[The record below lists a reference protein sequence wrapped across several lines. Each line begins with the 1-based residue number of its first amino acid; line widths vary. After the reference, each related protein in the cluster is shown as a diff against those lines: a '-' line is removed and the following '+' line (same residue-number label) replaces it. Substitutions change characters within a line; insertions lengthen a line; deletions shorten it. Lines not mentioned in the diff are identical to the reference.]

1 MAFTKDRNEAG
12 TLSELLREG
21 TSVNHREAERRP
33 FMRVFFKGETPKD
46 AYAEWMV
53 RQWFIYEAL
62 ERTGE
67 TVKEHPVVGVMHEP
81 ALYRTEALARDLVI
95 LRGEDWR
102 DDAKPSPVT
111 EEYVA
116 RIEWCAAEFPP
127 GWVAHQW
134 LRYLGNIGGQEILRR
149 LAVKIN
155 GFDPDGPGM
164 DFFRYDA
171 IGEVGPF
178 FKSFHQK
185 MNSMDLDAETKER
198 VVEEGDRGFKLNMA
212 LTDELAEDFGVVAPD
227 GDPDAE
233 YEALKKD
240 H

>member
-1 MAFTKDRNEAG
+1 MAFAKDRAEQG

-33 FMRVFFKGETPKD
+33 FMRVFFKGETPRD
-46 AYAEWMV
+46 AYAEWMM
-53 RQWFIYEAL
+53 RQSFIYDAL

-67 TVKEHPVVGVMHEP
+67 ALADHPVVGIMHTP
-81 ALYRTEALARDLVI
+81 ALYRTAALDRDLHV
-95 LRGEDWR
+95 LVGEDWR
-102 DDAKPSPVT
+102 ARAKPSLVT
-111 EEYVA
+111 EEYVE
-116 RIEWCAAEFPP
+116 RIEWCAREFAP

-134 LRYLGNIGGQEILRR
+134 LRYLGNVGGQEILRR

-164 DFFRYDA
+164 DFFRYDSLGDVKA
-171 IGEVGPF
+171 F
-178 FKSFHQK
+178 FGDFHRR
-185 MNSMDLDAETKER
+185 MNAMDLDDETKRR
-198 VVEEGDRGFKLNMA
+198 VVEEGDLGFKLNMA
-212 LTDELAEDFGVVAPD
+212 LTDELADDFGIVAPD

-233 YEALKKD
+233 YNALNPK

>member
-1 MAFTKDRNEAG
+1 MAFTKQRAEQG

-33 FMRVFFKGETPKD
+33 FMRVFFKGETPPE
-46 AYAEWMV
+46 AYAEWMM
-53 RQWFIYEAL
+53 RQWFIYDVL

-67 TVKEHPVVGVMHEP
+67 QLATHPVVGVMHTP
-81 ALYRTEALARDLVI
+81 ALYRTAALARDLEV
-95 LRGEDWR
+95 LVGAGWR
-102 DDAKPSPVT
+102 ANATPSPVT
-111 EEYVA
+111 QSYVE
-116 RIEWCAAEFPP
+116 RIAWCANEFPP

-134 LRYLGNIGGQEILRR
+134 LRYLGNVGGQEILRR

-171 IGEVGPF
+171 LGEARAF
-178 FKSFHQK
+178 FGDFHAR
-185 MNSMDLDAETKER
+185 MNSMPLDADTVRR
-198 VVEEGDRGFKLNMA
+198 VVAEGDLGFRLNME
-212 LTDELAEDFGVVAPD
+212 LTDELATDFGIVAPD

-233 YEALKKD
+233 YNALNPK

>member
-1 MAFTKDRNEAG
+1 MAFVKDRAAEG

-33 FMRVFFKGETPKD
+33 FMRVFFKGETPRE
-46 AYAEWMV
+46 AYAAWMV

-62 ERTGE
+62 EQTGE
-67 TVKEHPVVGVMHEP
+67 ALASHPVVGVMHTP
-81 ALYRTEALARDLVI
+81 ALYRTAALDRDLRTLI
-95 LRGEDWR
+95 GDDWR
-102 DDAKPSPVT
+102 DGAKPSPVT
-111 EEYVA
+111 EEYVG
-116 RIEWCAAEFPP
+116 RIRWCAEEFPA

-134 LRYLGNIGGQEILRR
+134 LRSLGNIGGQEILRR

-164 DFFRYDA
+164 DFFRYDEL
-171 IGEVGPF
+171 GEVRAF
-178 FKSFHQK
+178 FGDFHAR
-185 MNSMDLDAETKER
+185 MNAMPLDAETKAR
-198 VVEEGDRGFKLNMA
+198 VVEEGDRGFRLNMA
-212 LTDELAEDFGVVAPD
+212 LTDELADDFGIQAPD

-233 YEALKKD
+233 YEALNAK